1 MTDYYKPTEHS
12 QKDDCNE
19 MQYIDP
25 DEVRIEKLNSI
36 VERYYTCYEKSLNR
50 RWTIENCFNRINCEN
65 EHYTPKEISDALLQ
79 YFVYDDIIQF
89 LLTNYMENL

>member
-25 DEVRIEKLNSI
+25 DEVRIEKLEGL
-36 VERYYTCYEKSLNR
+36 VDYQFR
-50 RWTIENCFNRINCEN
+50 RLSWTTPIADRLKRCLDNINCES
-65 EHYTPKEISDALLQ
+65 EHYTTEEIKDALLGH
-79 YFVYDDIIQF
+79 FIHDDIIQF